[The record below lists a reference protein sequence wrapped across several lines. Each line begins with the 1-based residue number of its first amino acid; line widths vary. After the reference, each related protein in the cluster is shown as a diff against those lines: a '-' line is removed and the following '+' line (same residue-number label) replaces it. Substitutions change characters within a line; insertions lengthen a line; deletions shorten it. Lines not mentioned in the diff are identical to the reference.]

1 MKNEILDDT
10 TVNMDGHVLIKD
22 IDTGEIL
29 LDKHNAI
36 NFENMSK
43 SIAYT
48 MIGDSS
54 YSINE
59 MRYGNSGSVYDQ
71 SGYISYKSPNVNDSQ
86 GALYQEVHTD
96 DQLTFEVLKLESTN
110 YADIVITSTVP
121 YATPLGQNAEDI
133 GGQNDNDS
141 TYIFDELGLVNGNGE
156 YLTHIVF
163 HPIEKSSN
171 RRLVVTYTLRVKVG
185 G

>member
-10 TVNMDGHVLIKD
+10 PISMDGHVLITD
-22 IDTGEIL
+22 MDSGEVL

-59 MRYGNSGSVYDQ
+59 MRYGNSGSIYDQ

-86 GALYQEVHTD
+86 GALYNEVYSD
-96 DQLTFEVLKLESTN
+96 SDLVFEILKLESTN
-110 YADIVITSTVP
+110 YADIIVKSVIP
-121 YATPLGQNAEDI
+121 YVLPEGQNIEDN

-141 TYIFDELGLVNGNGE
+141 TYIFDEIGLVNGNGE
-156 YLTHIVF
+156 YLTHIIF
-163 HPIEKSSN
+163 HPIEKSEN
-171 RRLVVTYTLRVKVG
+171 RQLQVTYTLRVKVG